1 MRIANQLWAFVR
13 RDYLL
18 ASASRLTFAWQLATI
33 LFAAPTM
40 YYLGRLVQPVSSPD
54 LQPYGGDYFAF
65 VIVGIAFSG
74 FFSAMMSTWATG
86 IRNEHLGGTLDVL
99 LVSPVSLLTVA
110 MGASLW
116 GTLVAGIQAAAY
128 LMVGRL
134 VFHLTF
140 GHMNAQGLIVIVLI
154 TMVVFASL
162 GMISAALIL
171 LLRSGD
177 LLTGVLA
184 GTSMLVA
191 GVFYPTT
198 VLSPALQ
205 RVGQWVPL
213 THTLQGARLALL
225 AGAGVGALWE
235 EILTL
240 VLFAVLLVP
249 VAVLVLNSAVNTAR
263 RLGTI
268 VEH

>member
-13 RDYLL
+13 RDYRL
-18 ASASRLTFAWQLATI
+18 ASASRLTFAWQLATV

-74 FFSAMMSTWATG
+74 FFSAMMSAWATG
-86 IRNEHLGGTLDVL
+86 MRNEYVGGTLDAV

-116 GTLVAGIQAAAY
+116 GTLVAAIQTVAY
-128 LMVGRL
+128 LLVGRA
-134 VFHLTF
+134 VFHLSF
-140 GHMNAQGLIVIVLI
+140 AHLNAAGLIVAALI

-184 GTSMLVA
+184 GASMLVA

-213 THTLQGARLALL
+213 THTLQALRLAMLT
-225 AGAGVGALWE
+225 GAGVGALWE
-235 EILTL
+235 EIMTL
-240 VLFAVLLVP
+240 ILFAFLLAP
-249 VAVLVLNSAVNTAR
+249 VAVLILYAAVATAR

>member
-1 MRIANQLWAFVR
+1 MRMANQLWAFVR

-33 LFAAPTM
+33 LLAAPTM
-40 YYLGRLVQPVSSPD
+40 YYLGRLMQPVSSPE

-74 FFSAMMSTWATG
+74 FFSAMMSAWATG
-86 IRNEHLGGTLDVL
+86 IRNEHLGGTLDAV

-110 MGASLW
+110 MGASVW
-116 GTLVAGIQAAAY
+116 GTFVAAVQMGVY
-128 LMVGRL
+128 LLVGRA
-134 VFHLTF
+134 VFHLSF
-140 GHMNAQGLIVIVLI
+140 GHLNMAGAIATMVV

-162 GMISAALIL
+162 GTLSAALIL

-177 LLTGVLA
+177 LLTAMLA
-184 GTSMLVA
+184 GVSVLVA

-205 RVGQWVPL
+205 RLGQWVPL
-213 THTLQGARLALL
+213 THALQALRLAIL
-225 AGAGVGALWE
+225 AGAGIGALSE
-235 EILTL
+235 EITTLLLFAL
-240 VLFAVLLVP
+240 VLAP
-249 VAVLVLNSAVNTAR
+249 VAVLVLHAAVSAAR
-263 RLGTI
+263 RLGTL

>member
-1 MRIANQLWAFVR
+1 MTIANQLWAFLK

-18 ASASRLTFAWQLATI
+18 AGASRLTFAWQLATI

-40 YYLGRLVQPVSSPD
+40 YYLGRLIQPVSSPD

-74 FFSAMMSTWATG
+74 FFSAMMSAWATG
-86 IRNEHLGGTLDVL
+86 IRNEHLGGTLDAV

-116 GTLVAGIQAAAY
+116 GTFVAAIQTVVY
-128 LMVGRL
+128 LLVGRA
-134 VFHLTF
+134 VFHLSF
-140 GHMNAQGLIVIVLI
+140 GSASAAGVIVVVLA

-177 LLTGVLA
+177 ALTAVLA
-184 GTSMLVA
+184 GVSLLVA
-191 GVFYPTT
+191 GIFYPTT

-205 RVGQWVPL
+205 RVAQWVPL
-213 THTLQGARLALL
+213 THSLQAIRLALL
-225 AGAGVGALWE
+225 TGAGVGRLWE
-235 EILTL
+235 EIVTL
-240 VLFAVLLVP
+240 VLFAFLLSP
-249 VAVLVLNSAVNTAR
+249 VAVIALYTAVGMAK
-263 RLGTI
+263 RLGTLI
-268 VEH
+268 EH

>member
-1 MRIANQLWAFVR
+1 MRAAFQLWAFVR

-40 YYLGRLVQPVSSPD
+40 YYLGRLMQPVSSPE

-74 FFSAMMSTWATG
+74 FFAAMMSAWATG
-86 IRNEHLGGTLDVL
+86 IRNEHLGGTLDAVL
-99 LVSPVSLLTVA
+99 ASPISLFTVA
-110 MGASLW
+110 MGASVW
-116 GTLVAGIQAAAY
+116 GTLVAAVQMVAY
-128 LMVGRL
+128 LLVGRA
-134 VFHLTF
+134 VFHLSF
-140 GHMNAQGLIVIVLI
+140 GHMNMPGAIVAMLV

-162 GMISAALIL
+162 GTMSAALIL

-184 GTSMLVA
+184 GLSVLVA

-198 VLSPALQ
+198 VLPPALQ
-205 RVGQWVPL
+205 HLGQWVPL
-213 THTLQGARLALL
+213 THALQALRLAIL
-225 AGAGVGALWE
+225 AGAGISALSE
-235 EILTL
+235 EITTL
-240 VLFAVLLVP
+240 VLFVLVLVP
-249 VAVLVLNSAVNTAR
+249 VAVLALHAAVSAAR
-263 RLGTI
+263 RLGTL

>member
-13 RDYLL
+13 RDYRL
-18 ASASRLTFAWQLATI
+18 ASASRLTLAWQLATV

-40 YYLGRLVQPVSSPD
+40 YYLGRLIQPVSSPD

-65 VIVGIAFSG
+65 VIVGLAFSG
-74 FFSAMMSTWATG
+74 FFSAMMHAWATG
-86 IRNEHLGGTLDVL
+86 IRNEHLGGTLDAV

-116 GTLVAGIQAAAY
+116 GTLVAAVQTLVY
-128 LMVGRL
+128 LLVGRAM
-134 VFHLTF
+134 FHLSF
-140 GHMNAQGLIVIVLI
+140 GHVNPASLVVAALI

-177 LLTGVLA
+177 ALTGVLA
-184 GTSMLVA
+184 GMSMLLA

-205 RVGQWVPL
+205 RVAQWVPL
-213 THTLQGARLALL
+213 THALQALRLALL
-225 AGAGVGALWE
+225 TGAGISALWE
-235 EILTL
+235 EIVTL
-240 VLFAVLLVP
+240 VLFAFLLAPLAVFVLH
-249 VAVLVLNSAVNTAR
+249 AALNAAR
-263 RLGTI
+263 RSGII

>member
-1 MRIANQLWAFVR
+1 VRIAHQLWAFVK

-18 ASASRLTFAWQLATI
+18 ASASRLTLVWQLATV

-40 YYLGRLVQPVSSPD
+40 YYLGRLVQPISSPE

-74 FFSAMMSTWATG
+74 FFSAMMSAWATG
-86 IRNEHLGGTLDVL
+86 IRNEHLGGTLDAV
-99 LVSPVSLLTVA
+99 LVSPVSILTVA

-116 GTLVAGIQAAAY
+116 GTLVAGIQTLVY
-128 LMVGRL
+128 LLVGRA
-134 VFHLTF
+134 VFHLSF
-140 GHMNAQGLIVIVLI
+140 GHMNASGLIVAVLI
-154 TMVVFASL
+154 TMIVFASL

-184 GTSMLVA
+184 GVSLLVA

-198 VLSPALQ
+198 VLSPALL
-205 RVGQWVPL
+205 RVSQWVPL
-213 THTLQGARLALL
+213 THTLQALRLALL
-225 AGAGVGALWE
+225 SGAGVGALWE
-235 EILTL
+235 EMVTL
-240 VLFAVLLVP
+240 VLFALLLAP
-249 VAVLVLNSAVNTAR
+249 VAVFLLHAAVSTAR

>member
-1 MRIANQLWAFVR
+1 VTIANQLWAFVR

-74 FFSAMMSTWATG
+74 FFSAMMSAWATG
-86 IRNEHLGGTLDVL
+86 IRNEHLGGTLDAV

-116 GTLVAGIQAAAY
+116 GTLVAGIQAGLY
-128 LMVGRL
+128 LLVGRL
-134 VFHLTF
+134 VFHLSF
-140 GHMNAQGLIVIVLI
+140 GHMNAPGLIVIVLI

-184 GTSMLVA
+184 GVSMLVA

-198 VLSPALQ
+198 VLSSALQ

-213 THTLQGARLALL
+213 THTLQGVRLALL
-225 AGAGVGALWE
+225 SGAGVGALWE

-240 VLFAVLLVP
+240 VLFAFLLVP
-249 VAVLVLNSAVNTAR
+249 FAVLVLHTAVSTAR

-268 VEH
+268 VDH

>member
-1 MRIANQLWAFVR
+1 MTIANQLWAFLK

-18 ASASRLTFAWQLATI
+18 ASASRLSLVWQLATV

-40 YYLGRLVQPVSSPD
+40 YYLGRLIQPVSSPD
-54 LQPYGGDYFAF
+54 LEPYGGDYFAF

-74 FFSAMMSTWATG
+74 FFSAMMSAWATG
-86 IRNEHLGGTLDVL
+86 IRNEHLGGTLDAV

-116 GTLVAGIQAAAY
+116 GTLVAAIQTLAY
-128 LMVGRL
+128 LLVGRA

-140 GHMNAQGLIVIVLI
+140 GQANAGSLIVAVLV
-154 TMVVFASL
+154 TMMVYASL
-162 GMISAALIL
+162 GMVSAALIL

-177 LLTGVLA
+177 PLTGMLAAVSVL
-184 GTSMLVA
+184 TA

-198 VLSPALQ
+198 VLSPTLQ
-205 RVGQWVPL
+205 HIAQWVPL
-213 THTLQGARLALL
+213 THSLQAIRLALL
-225 AGAGVGALWE
+225 TRAGIGSLRE
-235 EILTL
+235 EIVTL
-240 VLFAVLLVP
+240 ALFALLVTP
-249 VAVLVLNSAVNTAR
+249 FALMILHLAVRVGK
-263 RLGTI
+263 RLGTL